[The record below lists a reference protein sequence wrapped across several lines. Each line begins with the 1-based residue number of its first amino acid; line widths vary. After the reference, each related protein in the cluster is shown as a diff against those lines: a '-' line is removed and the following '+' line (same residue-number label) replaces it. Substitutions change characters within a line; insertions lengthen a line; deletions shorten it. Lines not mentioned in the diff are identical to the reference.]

1 MMINKNPSFEGLIG
15 DVPYETIKFDGG
27 VNLVVE
33 YLESRKDKENNGV
46 NGRFTS
52 RYRRITLFAGDEIL
66 SDNVEINPYYVEDLL
81 EDSLNVIHEGLSLN
95 EIKNKIEKDE
105 GYMVVL
111 WTQGQSPVPI
121 ELGNFKD
128 IVLDNID
135 NANDVADLAIKV
147 LNYEND

>member
-1 MMINKNPSFEGLIG
+1 MINKNPSFEGLIEN
-15 DVPYETIKFDGG
+15 VPYETIKFDGG

-33 YLESRKDKENNGV
+33 YLESRKDKENNGI

-147 LNYEND
+147 LNNEND

>member
-1 MMINKNPSFEGLIG
+1 MINKNPSFEGLIG

>member
-1 MMINKNPSFEGLIG
+1 MINKNPSFEGLIG

-33 YLESRKDKENNGV
+33 YLESRKDKENNGI

-135 NANDVADLAIKV
+135 NANDVADLAIKI
-147 LNYEND
+147 LNNEND

>member
-1 MMINKNPSFEGLIG
+1 MINKNPSFEGLIG

-33 YLESRKDKENNGV
+33 YLESRKDKENNGI

-135 NANDVADLAIKV
+135 NANDLWR
-147 LNYEND
+147 

>member
-1 MMINKNPSFEGLIG
+1 MINKNPSFEGLIG

-33 YLESRKDKENNGV
+33 YLESRKDKENNGI

-95 EIKNKIEKDE
+95 EVKNKIEKDE

-147 LNYEND
+147 LNNEND

>member
-1 MMINKNPSFEGLIG
+1 MVNKNPSFNGLIG
-15 DVPYETIKFDGG
+15 DVPYETLKFDGG

-33 YLESRKDKENNGV
+33 YLEKRTSKENNGV

-66 SDNVEINPYYVEDLL
+66 SDNVEINPYYVEDVLD
-81 EDSLNVIHEGLSLN
+81 DSLNVIHEGLSLSD
-95 EIKNKIEKDE
+95 IKKRVENDE

-121 ELGNFKD
+121 EFGNFKD
-128 IVLDNID
+128 VVLEYID
-135 NANDVADLAIKV
+135 DSVDLADLAIKI
-147 LNYEND
+147 LKYKS

>member
-1 MMINKNPSFEGLIG
+1 MISKNPGFNGLIG

-33 YLESRKDKENNGV
+33 YLETRKSKENNGI

-66 SDNVEINPYYVEDLL
+66 SDNVEINPYYVEDILD
-81 EDSLNVIHEGLSLN
+81 DSLNVIHEGCTLA
-95 EIKNKIEKDE
+95 EIKDRISNDE

-111 WTQGQSPVPI
+111 WTQGQTPLPI

-128 IVLDNID
+128 VVLDYID
-135 NANDVADLAIKV
+135 ESADVAQLAISV
-147 LNYEND
+147 LNSQSE

>member
-1 MMINKNPSFEGLIG
+1 MINKNPSFEGLIG

-33 YLESRKDKENNGV
+33 YLESRKDKENNGI

-147 LNYEND
+147 LNNEND

>member
-33 YLESRKDKENNGV
+33 YLESRKDKENNGI

-81 EDSLNVIHEGLSLN
+81 EDSLNVIHEGLSLS

>member
-1 MMINKNPSFEGLIG
+1 MINKKSSFEGLIG

-33 YLESRKDKENNGV
+33 YLESRKDKENNGI

-147 LNYEND
+147 LNNEND

>member
-1 MMINKNPSFEGLIG
+1 MINKNPSFEGLIG
-15 DVPYETIKFDGG
+15 DVPYETIKFNGG

-128 IVLDNID
+128 IVLNNID

-147 LNYEND
+147 LNNEND

>member
-1 MMINKNPSFEGLIG
+1 MINKNPGFNGLIG
-15 DVPYETIKFDGG
+15 DVPYETLKFDGG

-33 YLESRKDKENNGV
+33 YLESRKAKENNGI

-81 EDSLNVIHEGLSLN
+81 EDSLNVIHEGLDLS
-95 EIKNKIEKDE
+95 EIKNKIENDE

-111 WTQGQSPVPI
+111 WTKGQSPVPI

-128 IVLDNID
+128 IVLENID
-135 NANDVADLAIKV
+135 DVTDVADLAIKV
-147 LNYEND
+147 LNNEND